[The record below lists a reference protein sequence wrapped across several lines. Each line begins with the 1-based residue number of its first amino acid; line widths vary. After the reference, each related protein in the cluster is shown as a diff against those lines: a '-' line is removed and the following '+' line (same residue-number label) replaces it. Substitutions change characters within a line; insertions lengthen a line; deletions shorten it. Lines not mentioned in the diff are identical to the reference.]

1 MPRRGS
7 SPTSRPARLGAVSQR
22 AARKRSASPG
32 QALTRKLPRRRAH
45 SAEANQ
51 EQLVGKTGKGRWGQT
66 SQLQVVGSEHLS
78 ISLRTCCRPGT
89 LQGPNTNK
97 NELQMQK
104 QRKQGSCHSWHSEKQ
119 NAKNDGYLVLSSKE
133 DPCEELCNCKNSKKN
148 WTCKVWICCKNLA
161 HLLTNCYGPPYDL

>member
-1 MPRRGS
+1 M
-7 SPTSRPARLGAVSQR
+7 PARR
-22 AARKRSASPG
+22 AKDAGDKRASFKLWA
-32 QALTRKLPRRRAH
+32 QA
-45 SAEANQ
+45 
-51 EQLVGKTGKGRWGQT
+51 
-66 SQLQVVGSEHLS
+66 EHLS

-97 NELQMQK
+97 NELQLQK

-119 NAKNDGYLVLSSKE
+119 NAKNNGYLVLSSKE